1 MPENEDDLALLV
13 TAARAAGDL
22 AMQFWKG
29 AYQQWD
35 KADDQGPVTEADLA
49 VNDLL
54 QHQLQGAR
62 PGYGWL
68 SEESADTPDRL
79 DRDRVF
85 ILDPIDGTRAF
96 IAGEAAFSHALAVVE
111 GGQVT
116 AGVVYLPAL
125 DLLYAARLGG
135 PATCNGK
142 VIVVGDGAGQ
152 PPRILTS
159 KPSLHAS
166 HWRGEP
172 PAMTRHFRPSMAY
185 RLCLVADGSFDAML
199 TFRPSWEW
207 DVAAASL
214 IAQAACAQVTD
225 ARGGALRFNNA
236 KPQVRGLLAASSV
249 LAQGLIG
256 AMADEG

>member
-1 MPENEDDLALLV
+1 MLIA
-13 TAARAAGDL
+13 AAREAGDL

-29 AYQQWD
+29 AYRQWD

-54 QHQLQGAR
+54 AARLRAAR

-68 SEESADTPDRL
+68 SEESPDTGDRL
-79 DRDRVF
+79 SRNRVF
-85 ILDPIDGTRAF
+85 VLDPIDGTRAF

-111 GGQVT
+111 NGQVT

-125 DLLYAARLGG
+125 DLLYAAHLGG

-142 VIVVGDGAGQ
+142 VISAGTAPGG
-152 PPRILTS
+152 PPRVLTS
-159 KPSLHAS
+159 KPSLHPS
-166 HWRGEP
+166 HWRGEAP
-172 PAMTRHFRPSMAY
+172 QMTRHFRPSMAY

-214 IAQAACAQVTD
+214 IARAAGAQVSE
-225 ARGGALRFNNA
+225 ARGGTLAFNNA
-236 KPQVRGLLAASSV
+236 QPQVRGILAAPPV
-249 LAQGLIG
+249 LAGTLIA
-256 AMADEG
+256 AMAKG

>member
-1 MPENEDDLALLV
+1 MPESDDLDLLIS
-13 TAARAAGDL
+13 AAREAGDL

-29 AYQQWD
+29 SFQKWD

-54 QHQLQGAR
+54 AARLRGAR

-68 SEESADTPDRL
+68 SEETPDTADRL
-79 DRDRVF
+79 TRDRVF
-85 ILDPIDGTRAF
+85 VLDPIDGTRAF
-96 IAGEAAFSHALAVVE
+96 IAGEAAFSHALAVVD

-142 VIVVGDGAGQ
+142 VISVGAE
-152 PPRILTS
+152 PPGVPRVLTS
-159 KPSLHAS
+159 KPSLHPS
-166 HWRGEP
+166 HWQGEP
-172 PAMTRHFRPSMAY
+172 PEMTRHFRPSMAY

-214 IAQAACAQVTD
+214 IAQAGGAQVSE
-225 ARGGALRFNNA
+225 AKGGALAFNNP
-236 KPQVRGLLAASSV
+236 KPQVRGILAAPPG
-249 LAQGLIG
+249 LAGALTR
-256 AMADEG
+256 AMAAG